1 MKPTR
6 HTPENTLGLI
16 IDPLHGPIQLEDEI
30 TGSTDL
36 IQRLLKTR
44 MLTRLRSIKQLG
56 FASYC
61 FPAADHTR
69 LAHALGTMHVMRRL
83 IAKQLASD
91 GSSKTIAAVKK
102 AFPGDFDRYSRRHD
116 LANAVGTHV
125 YIAGLLQD
133 VGELPFAQ
141 VTDVYFR
148 PNADEKGKLA
158 EVIGQRAAFGLETK
172 EFFTLACIHDA
183 LTHDKV
189 LKANLSFPFLAYL
202 TAGAWKPEAKPPS
215 CLAPL
220 AHMLDGVVDADRI
233 DYVARDGLHTLGS
246 RFAPST
252 IIEDLRHY
260 TEKGPVFSESEP
272 VIAFLTAYAQLWSSV
287 YFASE
292 NRFRVSALATAF
304 QEIKHMEIGLLRSAK
319 ADGLANQLAG
329 GISLAE
335 FLDLDDRQ
343 IFNEIRE
350 LDHRQV
356 AHTNYRLEAAL
367 SVLLEKKE
375 CPEYDALWVSP
386 PATSTADLPVDFHE
400 LLGGKVFFDA
410 FFQAGAHTLYSKT
423 RKPVLIHSH
432 LLDATKRELF
442 LHELEGPFKSLFRE
456 DEWRFSKKRGSVL
469 VFFPS
474 GEDSRK
480 QVITQSRNVQFYVSV
495 TQRDPLRSDCYA
507 DTRELSTHHGP
518 AVFISYE
525 SEDLECVHSIC
536 AALYKIR
543 RKYYFLRTESCVG
556 GISPR
561 DQSIAYAEKAEIA
574 LILLSKTYLEKF
586 RQGKQAQ
593 DGNIWNEVTVLQRR
607 VTKSDVTVKFL
618 TPDGFDC
625 VKDFGAF
632 PLPELA
638 GHARDSFTATQ
649 IPSMS
654 NALRSMTAEQLASVV
669 NQILVVTSA

>member
-1 MKPTR
+1 MKPIR

-56 FASYC
+56 FASYY

-69 LAHALGTMHVMRRL
+69 LAHALGTMQVMRRL
-83 IAKQLASD
+83 IAKQLAFD
-91 GSSKTIAAVKK
+91 GSVELIATVKE
-102 AFPGDFDRYSRRHD
+102 AFPDDFNRYSNPSD
-116 LANAVGTHV
+116 LINAIATHV

-148 PNADEKGKLA
+148 PTAEAKGKLA
-158 EVIGQRAAFGLETK
+158 KIIGHRTAFGLETK

-183 LTHDKV
+183 LSRDEF
-189 LKANLSFPFLAYL
+189 LSGNLSFPFLAYL
-202 TAGAWKPEAKPPS
+202 TTGAWKPETPPPPCFS
-215 CLAPL
+215 PL

-246 RFAPST
+246 RFVPST
-252 IIEDLRHY
+252 IMEDLRHY

-287 YFASE
+287 YFAPE
-292 NRFRVSALATAF
+292 NRFRVCALASVF
-304 QEIKHMEIGLLRSAK
+304 QEIKHMDIGALRTAK
-319 ADGLANQLAG
+319 ADGLANKLAG
-329 GISLAE
+329 GLSLDE
-335 FLDLDDRQ
+335 FMRLDDRQ
-343 IFNEIRE
+343 VFNEIQE
-350 LDHRQV
+350 LDDSHM
-356 AHTNYRLEAAL
+356 AHTNPRLASAL
-367 SVLLEKKE
+367 SVLLEKKD

-386 PATSTADLPVDFHE
+386 PAAFSADSPVDFHK
-400 LLGGKVFFDA
+400 LLGGMMFFDA
-410 FFQAGAHTLYSKT
+410 FFQTGSHTLYSKA

-432 LLDATKRELF
+432 LLDANKRELF
-442 LHELEGPFKSLFRE
+442 LHELEGPFKSLFQE
-456 DEWRFSKKRGSVL
+456 EEWRFSKKPGSVL

-474 GEDSRK
+474 GADSRK
-480 QVITQSRNVQFYVSV
+480 AVVKQSENAQFYVSA

-507 DTRELSTHHGP
+507 DTTVFPNHHGP

-525 SEDLECVHSIC
+525 SEDLECVHSVC
-536 AALYKIR
+536 SALYKIR
-543 RKYYFLRTESCVG
+543 RKYYFLRVESCVG
-556 GISPR
+556 GISPQN
-561 DQSIAYAEKAEIA
+561 QSIAYAKKAEIA

-586 RQGKQAQ
+586 QQGEQDQ
-593 DGNIWNEVTVLQRR
+593 DGNIWHEVTVLKQR
-607 VTKSDVTVKFL
+607 VSKGDVIVKFL
-618 TPDGFDC
+618 TPDGFEC
-625 VKDFGAF
+625 IKDFGAF

-638 GHARDSFTATQ
+638 GHSPDSFKPTQ

-654 NALRSMTAEQLASVV
+654 TALRGMTAQDLANVV
-669 NQILVVTSA
+669 NQILVGR